1 MMILSGV
8 KDMKALKTSKGAK
21 SGGRPKK
28 SNKLVDVKKYLPWMK
43 RVGKYQIVYSQLD
56 SLEYDLFNNSQCDQ
70 KEVQKRIAQIKKDI
84 SNIKI

>member
-1 MMILSGV
+1 M
-8 KDMKALKTSKGAK
+8 
-21 SGGRPKK
+21 R
-28 SNKLVDVKKYLPWMK
+28 

-84 SNIKI
+84 IKIKI

>member
-1 MMILSGV
+1 
-8 KDMKALKTSKGAK
+8 MKALKTSKGAK

-28 SNKLVDVKKYLPWMK
+28 SNKLVDVKKYLPWMR
-43 RVGKYQIVYSQLD
+43 RVAKYQIVYNQLD
-56 SLEYDLFNNSQCDQ
+56 NLEYDIFNNSQCDQ

>member
-1 MMILSGV
+1 
-8 KDMKALKTSKGAK
+8 MKALKTSKGAK

-43 RVGKYQIVYSQLD
+43 RVGKYQIVYNQLD
-56 SLEYDLFNNSQCDQ
+56 NLEYDLFNNGQCDQ

>member
-1 MMILSGV
+1 
-8 KDMKALKTSKGAK
+8 MKALKTSKGAK

-28 SNKLVDVKKYLPWMK
+28 SNKLVDVRKYLPWMK
-43 RVGKYQIVYSQLD
+43 RVAKYQIVYNQLD
-56 SLEYDLFNNSQCDQ
+56 NLEYDIFNNSQCDQ

>member
-1 MMILSGV
+1 
-8 KDMKALKTSKGAK
+8 MKALKTSKGAK

-28 SNKLVDVKKYLPWMK
+28 SIKLVNVKRYLPWM
-43 RVGKYQIVYSQLD
+43 RRLAKYQIVYSQLD
-56 SLEYDLFNNSQCDQ
+56 RLEYDLFNNSQCDQ

>member
-1 MMILSGV
+1 
-8 KDMKALKTSKGAK
+8 MKALKTSKGAK

-28 SNKLVDVKKYLPWMK
+28 TKKLVNVKKYLPWMR
-43 RVGKYQIVYSQLD
+43 RVAKYQIVYNQLD

-84 SNIKI
+84 SDIKI

>member
-1 MMILSGV
+1 
-8 KDMKALKTSKGAK
+8 MKALKTSKGAK

-28 SNKLVDVKKYLPWMK
+28 SIKLVDVKKYLPWMK
-43 RVGKYQIVYSQLD
+43 RVAKYQIVYNQLD
-56 SLEYDLFNNSQCDQ
+56 SLEYDLFNNGQCDQ